1 MTERYQYFTLL
12 GLCVLA
18 FAPLEFLGQARVVR
32 RPKEAFL
39 ALIGPFALMSFVNEI
54 AVNRELWRYSPRYT
68 SGLRLPRHYPVEEVV
83 SFIVFPLCC
92 LLIFEALS
100 SRLPSSGA
108 GNVPPMDPSQRSGP
122 VQRFLIAAV
131 GATTGLIL
139 LIELWIE
146 RTRLSSV
153 TSTGDRLLRSIDWD
167 VPEFPVIT
175 LGLLAGL
182 AFIETGRWHTGVFRK
197 RTCWLAVLISLAVVG
212 LVNAWL
218 TKASAPIVIFSR
230 DELTGFR
237 PIANI
242 PIEVFVFHF
251 VLLTLVMM
259 SWLRATTEHS
269 GSET

>member
-1 MTERYQYFTLL
+1 MSQRYQYLALL
-12 GLCVLA
+12 GLCLLA
-18 FAPLEFLGQARVVR
+18 FIPLEFLGPARVVR

-68 SGLRLPRHYPVEEVV
+68 SGVRLPRHYPIEEVV

-92 LLIFEALS
+92 LLIFETLS
-100 SRLPSSGA
+100 ARVPSSG
-108 GNVPPMDPSQRSGP
+108 GEPVPFIDPTQRSGP
-122 VQRFLIAAV
+122 VARFLFAVV
-131 GATTGLIL
+131 GAATGLIL

-146 RTRLSSV
+146 RNRLSSV

-175 LGLLAGL
+175 VGLLAGL

-197 RTCWLAVLISLAVVG
+197 RTYWLAILMSLVAVG

-242 PIEVFVFHF
+242 PIEVFVFQF

-259 SWLRATTEHS
+259 SWLRATTEHF